1 MRGDLG
7 CRAFLLSESGIAI
20 ANSPSHTSLFWRA
33 GQLRII
39 TFSVFLCLCLGS
51 VVNGQSSTT
60 ELAAREIIQPSQSLS
75 AAANSNQTREL
86 VVPSATMLEVEAAYT
101 VNSLDLKPG
110 ERISFRVLI
119 PIVIDGTTVIEKG
132 ALVTARIIKSKRGGH
147 WGVGGKLVWS
157 MEDVVAVDNTR
168 VPLAP
173 ETASRAVK
181 PANATTNAVGN
192 MKQGRVNGTSHT
204 GQVAAMSII
213 SGALFP
219 PLALLHGFKRGENA
233 ILREG
238 RRFIVMTNKDT
249 AIKVAITPG

>member
-1 MRGDLG
+1 
-7 CRAFLLSESGIAI
+7 
-20 ANSPSHTSLFWRA
+20 
-33 GQLRII
+33 LRIV
-39 TFSVFLCLCLGS
+39 TLSVFLCLSLGS
-51 VVNGQSSTT
+51 VVNGQSTAT
-60 ELAAREIIQPSQSLS
+60 EFAARELIQQSQSLS
-75 AAANSNQTREL
+75 APSTAPSQMREL
-86 VVPSATMLEVEAAYT
+86 VVPAATLLEVEAAYT

-173 ETASRAVK
+173 ETASRTAK
-181 PANATTNAVGN
+181 PANEMTNAVGN
-192 MKQGRVNGTSHT
+192 MKQGRVNGSSHT
-204 GQVAAMSII
+204 GQVAAMTII

-238 RRFIVMTNKDT
+238 RRFVVMTSKDT
-249 AIKVAITPG
+249 AIKVVITPG

>member
-1 MRGDLG
+1 
-7 CRAFLLSESGIAI
+7 
-20 ANSPSHTSLFWRA
+20 
-33 GQLRII
+33 LRITI
-39 TFSVFLCLCLGS
+39 LSAFLCLSFASLA
-51 VVNGQSSTT
+51 NGQSTT
-60 ELAAREIIQPSQSLS
+60 IELAAEQIIQSSQSLAVPIPTS
-75 AAANSNQTREL
+75 TQTREL
-86 VVPSATMLEVEAAYT
+86 VVPSGTLLEVEAAYT

-119 PIVIDGTTVIEKG
+119 PVVIDETTVIDKG

-147 WGVGGKLVWS
+147 WGIGGKLIWS

-168 VPLAP
+168 VPLAH

-181 PANATTNAVGN
+181 PANAEATNAPVN

-204 GQVAAMSII
+204 GQVAAMSIV

-219 PLALLHGFKRGENA
+219 PLALLNGFKRGENA

-238 RRFIVMTNKDT
+238 RRFVVMTSQDT
-249 AIKVAITPG
+249 PVKVAAARE